1 MRPKAGTIHQMS
13 AAAAADIAL
22 VYGPRL
28 GSEKTG
34 ISPTRRPL
42 LLLHSS
48 GYLSGKK
55 EGPDDAVWLWPT

>member
-13 AAAAADIAL
+13 AAAAADMAL

-48 GYLSGKK
+48 MAKRISAAKGGSR
-55 EGPDDAVWLWPT
+55 